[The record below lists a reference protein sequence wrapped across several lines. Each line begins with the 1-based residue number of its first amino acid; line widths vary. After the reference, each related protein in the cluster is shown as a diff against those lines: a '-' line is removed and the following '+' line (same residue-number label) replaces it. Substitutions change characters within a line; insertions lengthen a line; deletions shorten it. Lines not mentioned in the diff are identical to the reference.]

1 MNAVRAVRRLSSMSS
16 LFTAGAKGKSK
27 SVVKLDDQP
36 AVKPIPLAETKR
48 DFSKS
53 MPSVFVAEGGQLN
66 KRAMKILD
74 SDTEASQR

>member
-1 MNAVRAVRRLSSMSS
+1 MSS
-16 LFTAGAKGKSK
+16 LFTAAAKGKSK
-27 SVVKLDDQP
+27 SVVKLDEKLEK
-36 AVKPIPLAETKR
+36 VKPVSLGATKK

-53 MPSVFVAEGGQLN
+53 MPSVFVAESGQLN